1 MRAREG
7 RGVVESGV
15 AVVLVNHFQ
24 IHHYQPHPPLTR
36 FLHSHPHTSSATL
49 RRVCMSEGSGGTSVV
64 SEGASHGGPF
74 RVRVTYKYIKL
85 NHQIK

>member
-49 RRVCMSEGSGGTSVV
+49 RRVCMSEGRRNERSEVTRPGGIARD
-64 SEGASHGGPF
+64 ERGG
-74 RVRVTYKYIKL
+74 
-85 NHQIK
+85 